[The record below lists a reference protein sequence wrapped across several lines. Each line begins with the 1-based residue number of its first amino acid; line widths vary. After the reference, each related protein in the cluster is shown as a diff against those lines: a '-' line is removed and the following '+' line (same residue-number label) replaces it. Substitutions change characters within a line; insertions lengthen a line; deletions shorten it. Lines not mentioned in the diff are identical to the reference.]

1 MKATLS
7 QKLNILKSK
16 KTFISYNLDNNNKL
30 TNYVLNDNFMRYK
43 NQYQTFKLLD
53 LFKDEYILKSQ
64 QNYSLTQILK
74 HLNIKSL

>member
-30 TNYVLNDNFMRYK
+30 INYVLNDNFTRYK

-53 LFKDEYILKSQ
+53 LFKDEYILNSE
-64 QNYSLTQILK
+64 QNYTLTQILK
-74 HLNIKSL
+74 QLNIK

>member
-30 TNYVLNDNFMRYK
+30 INYVLNDNFMRYK

-53 LFKDEYILKSQ
+53 LFKDEYILNSE
-64 QNYSLTQILK
+64 QNYTLTQILK
-74 HLNIKSL
+74 QLNIK

>member
-30 TNYVLNDNFMRYK
+30 VNYVLNDNFTRYK

-53 LFKDEYILKSQ
+53 LFKDEYILNSD
-64 QNYSLTQILK
+64 QNYTLTQILNQ
-74 HLNIKSL
+74 LNIK

>member
-30 TNYVLNDNFMRYK
+30 VNYVLNDNFTRYK

-64 QNYSLTQILK
+64 QNYTLTQILK
-74 HLNIKSL
+74 QLNIK

>member
-30 TNYVLNDNFMRYK
+30 INYVLNDNFTRYK

-64 QNYSLTQILK
+64 QNYTLTQILK
-74 HLNIKSL
+74 QLNIK

>member
-64 QNYSLTQILK
+64 QNYTLTQILK

>member
-30 TNYVLNDNFMRYK
+30 INYVLNDNFTRYK

-53 LFKDEYILKSQ
+53 LFKDEYILNSE
-64 QNYSLTQILK
+64 QNYTLTQILK
-74 HLNIKSL
+74 QLNIR

>member
-30 TNYVLNDNFMRYK
+30 INYVLNDNFMRYK

-53 LFKDEYILKSQ
+53 LFKDEYILKSE
-64 QNYSLTQILK
+64 QNYTLTQILK
-74 HLNIKSL
+74 QLNIK

>member
-30 TNYVLNDNFMRYK
+30 VNYVLNDNFMRYK

-64 QNYSLTQILK
+64 QNYTLTQILK
-74 HLNIKSL
+74 GLNIK

>member
-30 TNYVLNDNFMRYK
+30 INYVLNDNFTRYK

-53 LFKDEYILKSQ
+53 LFKDEYILNSD
-64 QNYSLTQILK
+64 QNYTLTQILNQ
-74 HLNIKSL
+74 LNIK

>member
-16 KTFISYNLDNNNKL
+16 KTFISYNLDKNNRL
-30 TNYVLNDNFMRYK
+30 INYVLNDNFMRYK

-64 QNYSLTQILK
+64 QNYTLTQILK
-74 HLNIKSL
+74 QLNIK

>member
-30 TNYVLNDNFMRYK
+30 INYVLNDNFMRYK

-64 QNYSLTQILK
+64 QNYTLTQILK
-74 HLNIKSL
+74 QLNIK

>member
-30 TNYVLNDNFMRYK
+30 INYVLNDNFTRYK

-74 HLNIKSL
+74 HLNIK

>member
-1 MKATLS
+1 MKATLA

-30 TNYVLNDNFMRYK
+30 INYVLNDNFMRYK

-53 LFKDEYILKSQ
+53 LFKDEYILNSE
-64 QNYSLTQILK
+64 QNYTLTQILK
-74 HLNIKSL
+74 QLNIK

>member
-30 TNYVLNDNFMRYK
+30 VNYVLNDNFTRYK

-53 LFKDEYILKSQ
+53 IFKDEYILKSK
-64 QNYSLTQILK
+64 QNYTLTQILK
-74 HLNIKSL
+74 QLNIK

>member
-30 TNYVLNDNFMRYK
+30 INYVLNDNFMRYK

-64 QNYSLTQILK
+64 KNYTLTQILK
-74 HLNIKSL
+74 QLNIK

>member
-30 TNYVLNDNFMRYK
+30 INYVLNDNFMRYK

-64 QNYSLTQILK
+64 QNYTLTQILK
-74 HLNIKSL
+74 HLNIK